1 MYICVCNAISD
12 RSVRDCA
19 AKSVSE
25 IFRCHD
31 ARPQCGQ
38 CVSHMRRL
46 LSDGRIAATHSIL
59 ADAAD

>member
-1 MYICVCNAISD
+1 MYICVCNAITD
-12 RSVRDCA
+12 RNVRDCA
-19 AKSVSE
+19 ANSVAE

-38 CVSHMRRL
+38 CVRHLRRL
-46 LSDGRIAATHSIL
+46 LKDRPAPANSML